1 MSRPAP
7 NRARAPGGFTLVELL
22 VVIGIIALLIGIL
35 MPALNAARSQ
45 ANTVRCAA
53 NLHDIGRAMQMYA
66 TEYKGKIPRGYHYDY
81 WYRRGH
87 ILWAEALSRHL
98 NRPIEV
104 TDLSQARDR
113 VLAEHFRTMDVY
125 QCPAFPDDRQSLDY
139 VSNSWM
145 GGGGS
150 DDASIVLT
158 RLKRSSEVVFLAE
171 ANARALTDQFCFHDV
186 WDPGHLPT
194 FPNTPQPNPTSRVL
208 NDKRH
213 RGRVNLLFLDGHVAT
228 RAHFREV
235 QQKDFDYLWFESRR
249 P

>member
-1 MSRPAP
+1 MGPNAHRPFAP
-7 NRARAPGGFTLVELL
+7 RGFTLVELL
-22 VVIGIIALLIGIL
+22 VVVGIIALLIGIL

-45 ANTVRCAA
+45 ALTIKCAS
-53 NLHDIGRAMQMYA
+53 NLHDIGRAMQQYA
-66 TEYKGKIPRGYHYDY
+66 IEHKGKIPRGYHYDF

-104 TDLSQARDR
+104 ADLTQARDR
-113 VLAEHFRTMDVY
+113 VLAAHFRTMDVY
-125 QCPAFPDDRQSLDY
+125 QCPAFPNDRQALDY

-145 GGGGS
+145 GGGGT

-158 RLKRSSEVVFLAE
+158 RLKRSSEVVFLTE
-171 ANARALTDQFCFHDV
+171 ANARALTDQFCYHDV
-186 WDPGHLPT
+186 WEPAHLPT
-194 FPNTPQPNPTSRVL
+194 FPNSPQPNPSARVL

-213 RGRVNLLFLDGHVAT
+213 RGRINILFLDGHVAT
-228 RAHFREV
+228 RTHFREV
-235 QQKDFDYLWFESRR
+235 QQKDFDYLWFDLRR